1 MTQNSEFGDHISNR
15 FNQDLEELRNNVLK
29 MGGLVENQLN
39 KAIKAITNGDS
50 ELGLEVVAGDEAVNA
65 MENDIHEECLRIL
78 ATRAPAAIDLRLII
92 AIIKSITDLERIGDE
107 SDKIGFLA
115 SKLAAMDRPN
125 DSYIELSNLGL
136 HVLSMLK
143 NAMDAFARLDT
154 ETAEEVIKEDE
165 KVDNEYELIHKQGLS
180 YMKENPE
187 EVKRLMRVTWTARA
201 LERIGDHAK
210 NISEYIIYMVE
221 ARNYSK

>member
-1 MTQNSEFGDHISNR
+1 MYKRQ
-15 FNQDLEELRNNVLK
+15 
-29 MGGLVENQLN
+29 
-39 KAIKAITNGDS
+39 NGDS

-154 ETAEEVIKEDE
+154 EAAEEVIKEDE

>member
-92 AIIKSITDLERIGDE
+92 ALIKSITDLERIGDE

-154 ETAEEVIKEDE
+154 EAAEEVIKEDE

>member
-39 KAIKAITNGDS
+39 KAIKARTNGDS

-154 ETAEEVIKEDE
+154 EAAEEVIKEDE

>member
-154 ETAEEVIKEDE
+154 EAAEEVIKEDE

-210 NISEYIIYMVE
+210 NISEYIFYMVE

>member
-154 ETAEEVIKEDE
+154 EAAKEVIKEDE

>member
-1 MTQNSEFGDHISNR
+1 MTQNSEFGDHISNT

-154 ETAEEVIKEDE
+154 EAAEEVIKEDE

-187 EVKRLMRVTWTARA
+187 QVKRVMRVTWTARA

>member
-15 FNQDLEELRNNVLK
+15 FNQDLDELRNNVLK

-154 ETAEEVIKEDE
+154 EAAEEVIKEDE

>member
-1 MTQNSEFGDHISNR
+1 
-15 FNQDLEELRNNVLK
+15 
-29 MGGLVENQLN
+29 
-39 KAIKAITNGDS
+39 
-50 ELGLEVVAGDEAVNA
+50 
-65 MENDIHEECLRIL
+65 
-78 ATRAPAAIDLRLII
+78 
-92 AIIKSITDLERIGDE
+92 
-107 SDKIGFLA
+107 
-115 SKLAAMDRPN
+115 MDRPN

-154 ETAEEVIKEDE
+154 EAAEEVIKEDE

-210 NISEYIIYMVE
+210 NISEYVVYMVE
-221 ARNYSK
+221 AKNYSK

>member
-154 ETAEEVIKEDE
+154 EAAEEVIKEDE

-201 LERIGDHAK
+201 LERLSLIH
-210 NISEYIIYMVE
+210 I
-221 ARNYSK
+221 

>member
-154 ETAEEVIKEDE
+154 EAAEEVIKEDE

-187 EVKRLMRVTWTARA
+187 EVKRLMRETWTARA

>member
-15 FNQDLEELRNNVLK
+15 FNQDLDELRNNVLK

-65 MENDIHEECLRIL
+65 MENDIHEECLGIL

-154 ETAEEVIKEDE
+154 EAAEEVIKEDE